1 LSACASPRS
10 AEATGNFS
18 QSIEQTKRR
27 NIMRHLRKSFPLT
40 TARLSLSLAI
50 LLLAAC
56 TASVALAQIPDP
68 RQVRPPQ
75 GGPQLPS
82 VQDILN
88 QFFGHLAPR
97 IEGDDQLPNWLN
109 EARDLANKTASN
121 FEGCPSDAAQGFYNG
136 LKNKRE
142 RAIGIRDAA
151 ERENSRAESAER
163 DCQHSPGANIPGY
176 AALCRTAY
184 NGLPF
189 RGIKDT
195 ANSVIGAIDYALAVL
210 RGLRCVRCTGNGSLA
225 ITVPTLEKW
234 ELTRPSSAQG
244 LEVCTRWEGNFSYSV
259 GTEGLSAQI
268 QNALPRCTRK
278 QRINFCDWDITL
290 LVPELKR
297 LNIVPPNAGSVRIE
311 SIPTKRIEVITG
323 LRQDNCREQLRL
335 CTRVAGSMTVP
346 FDTGG
351 DPVNSLRS
359 AMASI
364 EAHCQEQTSVACTD
378 PPFGLTPV
386 TSTIDVPDYSRVR
399 ISWETPC
406 GPSAAIEVDL
416 TQQNFHFA
424 CKATCAP
431 PIPGLPVAKFGQRV
445 IRFPF
450 ICANSQTL
458 NVVEK
463 Q

>member
-1 LSACASPRS
+1 
-10 AEATGNFS
+10 
-18 QSIEQTKRR
+18 
-27 NIMRHLRKSFPLT
+27 MRHLRKSFPLT
-40 TARLSLSLAI
+40 TARLSLSLAM

-68 RQVRPPQ
+68 TQVRPAIS
-75 GGPQLPS
+75 GPQLPS
-82 VQDILN
+82 AQEILN
-88 QFFGHLAPR
+88 QFFKDLTNKT
-97 IEGDDQLPNWLN
+97 IEGADQLNNWLN
-109 EARDLANKTASN
+109 DARDNARKTARD
-121 FEGCPSDAAQGFYNG
+121 FTDCPSPVAQRIYDE

-142 RAIGIRDAA
+142 KAIGVRDAA
-151 ERENSRAESAER
+151 ERENSRAEQAER
-163 DCQHSPGANIPGY
+163 ECERSPGANIPGY
-176 AALCRTAY
+176 VALCRTAY

-210 RGLRCVRCTGNGSLA
+210 RGLKCVKCDGNGSLA

-234 ELTRPSSAQG
+234 ELTRPSSPPSI
-244 LEVCTRWEGNFSYSV
+244 EVCTRWEGNFSYSV
-259 GTEGLSAQI
+259 GTEGLSAQVRD
-268 QNALPRCTRK
+268 ALPRCTRK

-297 LNIVPPNAGSVRIE
+297 LNIVPPNTVSVRIE

-335 CTRVAGSMTVP
+335 CTRVAGSVTVP
-346 FDTGG
+346 FDTGS
-351 DPVNSLRS
+351 DPINSLRS

-364 EAHCQEQTSVACTD
+364 EANCQEQTSVACTD
-378 PPFGLTPV
+378 PPFGLTPI

-406 GPSAAIEVDL
+406 GPAPAIEVDL
-416 TQQNFHFA
+416 TQRNFHLA
-424 CKATCAP
+424 CKSTCAP
-431 PIPGLPVAKFGQRV
+431 PLPGLPVATFGQRV

-450 ICANSQTL
+450 ICANSRTV
-458 NVVEK
+458 NVV
-463 Q
+463 QNQ